1 MDETQN
7 FNAPCEM
14 GLSKTF
20 SYGSS
25 NVRMRKVNGTV
36 FVCLT
41 DMAKGFPD
49 KNLSNI
55 INSKE
60 MTDYINRLTEIQICS
75 SADFQLVTT
84 TKGGNPTDQGTWA
97 HRKIALRVAQ
107 KLSPDFAIWVDD
119 RIEELLT
126 YGMTA
131 TQPTLDEMADNPDL
145 VIKLATRLKEA
156 RAEKARLEA
165 ENAAKAKAIEEAQP
179 SVIFTNA
186 VKGSDSSCLV
196 GELAKLIKQNGYDIG
211 EKRLFKWLRENG
223 YLGSHGERYNIPNQR
238 WAHLFELK
246 KGVRIG
252 DNGVMRTTITTK
264 VNGKGQ
270 VYFINLFSKKDGKGV
285 AV

>member
-25 NVRMRKVNGTV
+25 NVRMKKVNGTV

-41 DMAKGFPD
+41 DMAKGFPS
-49 KNLSNI
+49 KNLTNI
-55 INSKE
+55 MNSKE
-60 MTDYINRLTEIQICS
+60 MTDYLQTLSRLQICS
-75 SADFQLVTT
+75 LADLLQV
-84 TKGGNPTDQGTWA
+84 KNGGDGSQGTWA

-179 SVIFTNA
+179 SVTFTNA

-246 KGVRIG
+246 KGVRSG

>member
-1 MDETQN
+1 
-7 FNAPCEM
+7 M

-25 NVRMRKVNGTV
+25 NVRMKKVNGTV

-60 MTDYINRLTEIQICS
+60 MKDYINRLTEIQICS

-145 VIKLATRLKEA
+145 VIKLATRLKAA

-179 SVIFTNA
+179 SVTFTNA

-223 YLGSHGERYNIPNQR
+223 YLGRHGERYNIPNQR

-246 KGVRIG
+246 KGVRSG

-270 VYFINLFSKKDGKGV
+270 VYFINLFAKKAGKES
-285 AV
+285 AVWER